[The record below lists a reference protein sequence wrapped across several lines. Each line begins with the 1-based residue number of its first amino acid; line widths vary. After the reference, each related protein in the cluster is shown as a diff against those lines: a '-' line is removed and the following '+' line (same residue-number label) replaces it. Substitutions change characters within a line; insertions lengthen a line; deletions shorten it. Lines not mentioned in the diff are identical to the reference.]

1 MSEQNQSE
9 QNHADQVQAD
19 QSQTEQ
25 NQVEQN
31 QADQSEADPGQTE
44 QNKGEQDNAPKGTPD
59 LEDDTARLA
68 AEVQEARANNRRGK
82 VGGGKGRLL
91 AGTALGG
98 ACALFIAVMFWPQSD
113 MASEAALPTGQPAA
127 FQTTSEEPFG
137 RMPLPAQ
144 REPEPDPR
152 MLAQIEALEAEIE
165 RLRQQPQDVEVTV
178 EEDVPPVEEAPVVNN
193 DPQIDSLL
201 AQVSQLQDTMNSLQ
215 FENANM
221 IAERDRQLAQLQ
233 AQLDAARITS
243 GNPDLGMVDGEVDR
257 RREAEELYRARAA
270 SPMIAFGGGAL
281 GNSGAAGVPGAME
294 AAAAI
299 PGMEGLDPNL
309 RNQSQNERFARQQ
322 AARAPMERAKVIA
335 SPANTVLQGT
345 MIQAVLETAI
355 NTDLPGAIRALVSE
369 DVHSYDGSRILI
381 PRGSRVIGAYNDN
394 TDLGQRR
401 AMIVWNR
408 IILPDNQTVEIG
420 AYGGDAMGRSGV
432 GGTVNT
438 HFGARFG
445 SAALISLIGL
455 APAIAVADD
464 DDDSTSDVAEAMSQN
479 MMEATSSALDGY
491 LNRQPTIAIKQ
502 GSLVTIMVDRD
513 LEIL

>member
-98 ACALFIAVMFWPQSD
+98 ACALFIAVMFWPQADSL
-113 MASEAALPTGQPAA
+113 AQATLPTGQPAA
-127 FQTTSEEPFG
+127 FQTNEEPFA
-137 RMPLPAQ
+137 RMPLPVQ

-408 IILPDNQTVEIG
+408 LILPDNQTVDIG
-420 AYGGDAMGRSGV
+420 AYGGDAIGRSGV
-432 GGTVNT
+432 EGAVNT

>member
-1 MSEQNQSE
+1 MSEQNQTS
-9 QNHADQVQAD
+9 QND
-19 QSQTEQ
+19 
-25 NQVEQN
+25 
-31 QADQSEADPGQTE
+31 
-44 QNKGEQDNAPKGTPD
+44 GENSPKGTPD

-68 AEVQEARANNRRGK
+68 AEVQEARANNRRGT
-82 VGGGKGRLL
+82 VPGGKGRLL

-113 MASEAALPTGQPAA
+113 SASQATLPTGQPAA
-127 FQTTSEEPFG
+127 FQANEEPFA
-137 RMPLPAQ
+137 RMPLPQ
-144 REPEPDPR
+144 RREPEPDPR
-152 MLAQIEALEAEIE
+152 LLAQIEALEAEIE
-165 RLRQQPQDVEVTV
+165 RLRQQPPKDVEITV
-178 EEDVPPVEEAPVVNN
+178 EEDVPPVEDVPVDSN

-201 AQVSQLQDTMNSLQ
+201 AQVSQLQETMTSMQ
-215 FENANM
+215 TDNANT
-221 IAERDRQLAQLQ
+221 IADRDRQLAQLQ

-243 GNPDLGMVDGEVDR
+243 GNPDLRTMDGEVDR
-257 RREAEELYRARAA
+257 RLEAEELYRARAS
-270 SPMIAFGGGAL
+270 SPMIAFGGGAS
-281 GNSGAAGVPGAME
+281 GGGDGAAVPGAME
-294 AAAAI
+294 AAGAI
-299 PGMEGLDPNL
+299 PGVEGMDPNL

-322 AARAPMERAKVIA
+322 AARAPMERAKIIA

-381 PRGSRVIGAYNDN
+381 PRGSRVIGAYNDS

-408 IILPDNQTVEIG
+408 LILPDNQTVEIG
-420 AYGGDAMGRSGV
+420 AYGGDAIGRSGV
-432 GGTVNT
+432 EGAVNT

-455 APAIAVADD
+455 APAIALADED
-464 DDDSTSDVAEAMSQN
+464 DDDSTSDVADAISQN
-479 MMEATSSALDGY
+479 MMGATSSALDDY

-513 LEIL
+513 LEIF

>member
-1 MSEQNQSE
+1 MSEQSQTGQ
-9 QNHADQVQAD
+9 QNDQQAD
-19 QSQTEQ
+19 QDTGY
-25 NQVEQN
+25 N
-31 QADQSEADPGQTE
+31 
-44 QNKGEQDNAPKGTPD
+44 NAPD
-59 LEDDTARLA
+59 LEADAARLA
-68 AEVQEARANNRRGK
+68 AEVQESRANNRRGA
-82 VGGGKGRLL
+82 VPGGKGRLL

-98 ACALFIAVMFWPQSD
+98 ACALFIAVMFWPQPD
-113 MASEAALPTGQPAA
+113 MASQTTLPTGQPAA
-127 FQTTSEEPFG
+127 FQTTNDAPFA
-137 RMPLPAQ
+137 RLPLPQ
-144 REPEPDPR
+144 RREPEPAEPDPAL
-152 MLAQIEALEAEIE
+152 LAQIEDLKAEIE
-165 RLRQQPQDVEVTV
+165 RMRQQPQDVEITV
-178 EEDVPPVEEAPVVNN
+178 EEDAPAAGT

-201 AQVSQLQDTMNSLQ
+201 AQVGELQEAMNSMQ
-215 FENANM
+215 FENANT

-233 AQLDAARITS
+233 AQLDAARIS
-243 GNPDLGMVDGEVDR
+243 GGNPDFRTMDGEVNR
-257 RREAEELYRARAA
+257 RREAEELYRARAS
-270 SPMIAFGGGAL
+270 SPMIAFGGGAS
-281 GNSGAAGVPGAME
+281 GGAAGASGAVDGV
-294 AAAAI
+294 AAAAY
-299 PGMEGLDPNL
+299 PGMEGIDPNL

-355 NTDLPGAIRALVSE
+355 NTDLPGAIRALVTE

-408 IILPDNQTVEIG
+408 LILPDNQTVEIG
-420 AYGGDAMGRSGV
+420 AYGGDAIGRSGV
-432 GGTVNT
+432 GGVVNT

-455 APAIAVADD
+455 APAIALTDD
-464 DDDSTSDVAEAMSQN
+464 DDNDSTSDVAEAISQN
-479 MMEATSSALDGY
+479 MMGATSSALDGY
-491 LNRQPTIAIKQ
+491 LNRQPTIAIDQ

>member
-25 NQVEQN
+25 NQ
-31 QADQSEADPGQTE
+31 
-44 QNKGEQDNAPKGTPD
+44 GEQDNAPKGTPD

-98 ACALFIAVMFWPQSD
+98 ACALFIAVMFWPKADSLAQ
-113 MASEAALPTGQPAA
+113 ATLPTGQPAA
-127 FQTTSEEPFG
+127 FQTNEEPFA
-137 RMPLPAQ
+137 RMPLPVQ

-178 EEDVPPVEEAPVVNN
+178 EEDVPPAEEAPVVNN

-281 GNSGAAGVPGAME
+281 GGGSGAAGVSGAME

-335 SPANTVLQGT
+335 SHVNSDASCL
-345 MIQAVLETAI
+345 IQERVTTLFDSACL
-355 NTDLPGAIRALVSE
+355 
-369 DVHSYDGSRILI
+369 LI
-381 PRGSRVIGAYNDN
+381 V
-394 TDLGQRR
+394 
-401 AMIVWNR
+401 
-408 IILPDNQTVEIG
+408 
-420 AYGGDAMGRSGV
+420 
-432 GGTVNT
+432 
-438 HFGARFG
+438 
-445 SAALISLIGL
+445 
-455 APAIAVADD
+455 
-464 DDDSTSDVAEAMSQN
+464 
-479 MMEATSSALDGY
+479 
-491 LNRQPTIAIKQ
+491 
-502 GSLVTIMVDRD
+502 
-513 LEIL
+513 

>member
-1 MSEQNQSE
+1 MSEQNLTG
-9 QNHADQVQAD
+9 QNDQQAD
-19 QSQTEQ
+19 QDTGH
-25 NQVEQN
+25 
-31 QADQSEADPGQTE
+31 AGA
-44 QNKGEQDNAPKGTPD
+44 PD
-59 LEDDTARLA
+59 LEGDAARLA
-68 AEVQEARANNRRGK
+68 AEVQESRANNRRNT

-98 ACALFIAVMFWPQSD
+98 VCALLIGVMFWPQSD
-113 MASEAALPTGQPAA
+113 SASEASLPTGQPAA
-127 FQTTSEEPFG
+127 FQTTNEEPFA
-137 RMPLPAQ
+137 RLPLPQ
-144 REPEPDPR
+144 RREPEPAQPDPAL
-152 MLAQIEALEAEIE
+152 LAQIEDLKAEIE
-165 RLRQQPQDVEVTV
+165 RLRQQPQEEEIIVE
-178 EEDVPPVEEAPVVNN
+178 DDAPAAGT

-201 AQVSQLQDTMNSLQ
+201 AQLGQLQETMTSMQ
-215 FENANM
+215 SDNANA

-233 AQLDAARITS
+233 AQLDAARIS
-243 GNPDLGMVDGEVDR
+243 GGNPDLGMMDGEVDR
-257 RREAEELYRARAA
+257 RREAEELYKARAS
-270 SPMIAFGGGAL
+270 SPLIALGGGA
-281 GNSGAAGVPGAME
+281 SGGGGAGVPGALE
-294 AAAAI
+294 SAAGAI
-299 PGMEGLDPNL
+299 PGMEGIDPNL
-309 RNQSQNERFARQQ
+309 RSQSQNERFARQQ

-381 PRGSRVIGAYNDN
+381 PRGSRVIGAYNDE

-408 IILPDNQTVEIG
+408 IILPDNQTAEIG

-432 GGTVNT
+432 DGVVNT

-455 APAIAVADD
+455 APAIALADE
-464 DDDSTSDVAEAMSQN
+464 DDDSTSDVADAISQN
-479 MMEATSSALDGY
+479 MMGVTESALGGY
-491 LNRQPTIAIKQ
+491 LNRQPTIAVRQ

>member
-9 QNHADQVQAD
+9 QNQPDQTQPD
-19 QSQTEQ
+19 
-25 NQVEQN
+25 QN
-31 QADQSEADPGQTE
+31 QAEQS
-44 QNKGEQDNAPKGTPD
+44 KGDQDNAPKGTPD

-68 AEVQEARANNRRGK
+68 AEVQEARANNRRGT

-98 ACALFIAVMFWPQSD
+98 ACALFIAVMFWPQAD
-113 MASEAALPTGQPAA
+113 LAAQATLPTGQPAA
-127 FQTTSEEPFG
+127 FQTNEEPFA
-137 RMPLPAQ
+137 RMPLPAR
-144 REPEPDPR
+144 REPEPNPR

-165 RLRQQPQDVEVTV
+165 RLRQQPQQDVEITV
-178 EEDVPPVEEAPVVNN
+178 EDDVPPVEDAPVVSN

-201 AQVSQLQDTMNSLQ
+201 AQVSQLQDTMTSMQ

-221 IAERDRQLAQLQ
+221 IADRDRQLAQLQ

-270 SPMIAFGGGAL
+270 SPIIAFGGGAS
-281 GNSGAAGVPGAME
+281 GGGGAAGVPGAME
-294 AAAAI
+294 AAAAM

-322 AARAPMERAKVIA
+322 AARAPVERAKVIA

-420 AYGGDAMGRSGV
+420 AYGGDAIGRSGL
-432 GGTVNT
+432 GGVVNT

>member
-1 MSEQNQSE
+1 MSEQNQTE
-9 QNHADQVQAD
+9 QQNNQQAEQQAD
-19 QSQTEQ
+19 QDT
-25 NQVEQN
+25 
-31 QADQSEADPGQTE
+31 
-44 QNKGEQDNAPKGTPD
+44 APKGTPD

-68 AEVQEARANNRRGK
+68 AEVQEARANNRRGT

-91 AGTALGG
+91 AGIALGG
-98 ACALFIAVMFWPQSD
+98 ACALFIAVMFWPQADSL
-113 MASEAALPTGQPAA
+113 AQATLPTGQPAA
-127 FQTTSEEPFG
+127 FQTNEEPFA
-137 RMPLPAQ
+137 RMPLPAR

-165 RLRQQPQDVEVTV
+165 RLRQQPQQEVEITV
-178 EEDVPPVEEAPVVNN
+178 EEDVPPVEDAPVVSN

-201 AQVSQLQDTMNSLQ
+201 AQVSQLQDTMTSMQ

-221 IAERDRQLAQLQ
+221 IADRDRQLAQLQ
-233 AQLDAARITS
+233 AQLDAARITG
-243 GNPDLGMVDGEVDR
+243 GNPDLGTMDGEVNR
-257 RREAEELYRARAA
+257 RREAEELYRARAS
-270 SPMIAFGGGAL
+270 SPMIAFGGGAS
-281 GNSGAAGVPGAME
+281 GGAAGASGAAGAMD
-294 AAAAI
+294 AAAAY
-299 PGMEGLDPNL
+299 PDMEGIDPNL

-355 NTDLPGAIRALVSE
+355 NTDLPGAIRALVTE

-381 PRGSRVIGAYNDN
+381 PRGARVIGAYNDN

-408 IILPDNQTVEIG
+408 LILPDNQTVEIG
-420 AYGGDAMGRSGV
+420 AYGGDAIGRSGV
-432 GGTVNT
+432 GGVVNT

-455 APAIAVADD
+455 APAIALADD
-464 DDDSTSDVAEAMSQN
+464 DDNDSTSEVAEAMSQN
-479 MMEATSSALDGY
+479 MMEATTSALDGY
-491 LNRQPTIAIKQ
+491 LNRQPTIAVKQ

>member
-1 MSEQNQSE
+1 MSGQNQT
-9 QNHADQVQAD
+9 DQ
-19 QSQTEQ
+19 
-25 NQVEQN
+25 
-31 QADQSEADPGQTE
+31 G
-44 QNKGEQDNAPKGTPD
+44 NAPKGTPD

-68 AEVQEARANNRRGK
+68 AEVQEARANNRRGTSP
-82 VGGGKGRLL
+82 GGKGKLL

-113 MASEAALPTGQPAA
+113 AASEATLPTGQPAA
-127 FQTTSEEPFG
+127 FQTNEEPFA
-137 RMPLPAQ
+137 RMPLPQ
-144 REPEPDPR
+144 RREPEPDPR
-152 MLAQIEALEAEIE
+152 LLAQIEALEAENE
-165 RLRQQPQDVEVTV
+165 RLRQQPEQDVEITV
-178 EEDVPPVEEAPVVNN
+178 EEDVPPVEEPVASN

-201 AQVSQLQDTMNSLQ
+201 AQVSQLQETMTSMQ
-215 FENANM
+215 TENANT

-233 AQLDAARITS
+233 AQLDAARIS
-243 GNPDLGMVDGEVDR
+243 GGNPDLKRVVGEVDR
-257 RREAEELYRARAA
+257 RREAEELYRARAS
-270 SPMIAFGGGAL
+270 SPMIALGGGA
-281 GNSGAAGVPGAME
+281 SGDGVAGVPGALE
-294 AAAAI
+294 SPADAI
-299 PGMEGLDPNL
+299 PGLEGMDPNL

-322 AARAPMERAKVIA
+322 AARAPMERAKIIA

-408 IILPDNQTVEIG
+408 LILPDNQTVELG
-420 AYGGDAMGRSGV
+420 AYGGDAIGRSGV
-432 GGTVNT
+432 EGAVNT

-455 APAIAVADD
+455 APAIILADD
-464 DDDSTSDVAEAMSQN
+464 DDDSTSDVADAISQN
-479 MMEATSSALDGY
+479 MIGATQAVLGGY
-491 LNRQPTIAIKQ
+491 LNRQPTIAVKQ

-513 LEIL
+513 LEIF

>member
-1 MSEQNQSE
+1 MSEQNQSKK
-9 QNHADQVQAD
+9 NHADQVQPD
-19 QSQTEQ
+19 Q
-25 NQVEQN
+25 
-31 QADQSEADPGQTE
+31 GQTE
-44 QNKGEQDNAPKGTPD
+44 QNKGDQDNAPKGTPD

-68 AEVQEARANNRRGK
+68 AEVQEARANNRRGT

-165 RLRQQPQDVEVTV
+165 RLRQQPQQDVEITV
-178 EEDVPPVEEAPVVNN
+178 EDDVPPVEDVPVVSN

-201 AQVSQLQDTMNSLQ
+201 AQVSQLQDTMTSMQ

-221 IAERDRQLAQLQ
+221 IADRDRQLAQLQ

-243 GNPDLGMVDGEVDR
+243 GNPDLGMMDGEVDR

-281 GNSGAAGVPGAME
+281 GGGSGAAGVPGAME

-299 PGMEGLDPNL
+299 PAMEGLDPNL

-408 IILPDNQTVEIG
+408 IILPDNQTVDIG
-420 AYGGDAMGRSGV
+420 AYGGDAIGRSGV
-432 GGTVNT
+432 EGAVNT

>member
-9 QNHADQVQAD
+9 QNHAYQVQPD

-25 NQVEQN
+25 N
-31 QADQSEADPGQTE
+31 
-44 QNKGEQDNAPKGTPD
+44 KGDQDNAPKGTSD

-152 MLAQIEALEAEIE
+152 MLAQIKALEAEIE
-165 RLRQQPQDVEVTV
+165 RLRQQPQDVEV
-178 EEDVPPVEEAPVVNN
+178 EEDVPPVEAAPVVNN

-215 FENANM
+215 FENANI
-221 IAERDRQLAQLQ
+221 IADRDRQLAQLQ

-281 GNSGAAGVPGAME
+281 GGGSGAAGVPGAME
-294 AAAAI
+294 AAAAV

-345 MIQAVLETAI
+345 MVQAVLETAI

-420 AYGGDAMGRSGV
+420 AYGGGAIGRSGV
-432 GGTVNT
+432 EGAVNT

-455 APAIAVADD
+455 APAIALADKD
-464 DDDSTSDVAEAMSQN
+464 DNESTSDVADAMAQN

>member
-9 QNHADQVQAD
+9 QNQPDQTQPDQNQAEQQAD
-19 QSQTEQ
+19 QDT
-25 NQVEQN
+25 
-31 QADQSEADPGQTE
+31 
-44 QNKGEQDNAPKGTPD
+44 APKGTPD

-68 AEVQEARANNRRGK
+68 AEVQEARANNRRGT

-98 ACALFIAVMFWPQSD
+98 ACALFIAVMFWAKADSLAQ
-113 MASEAALPTGQPAA
+113 ATLPTGQPAA
-127 FQTTSEEPFG
+127 FQTNEEPFA
-137 RMPLPAQ
+137 RMPLPAR

-178 EEDVPPVEEAPVVNN
+178 EEDVPPAEEAPVVNN

-201 AQVSQLQDTMNSLQ
+201 ARVSQLQDTMNSLQ
-215 FENANM
+215 TENANM
-221 IAERDRQLAQLQ
+221 IADRDRQLAQLQ

-281 GNSGAAGVPGAME
+281 GGGSGAAGVPGAME
-294 AAAAI
+294 EAAAI

-408 IILPDNQTVEIG
+408 IILPDNQTVDIG
-420 AYGGDAMGRSGV
+420 AYGGDAIGRSGV
-432 GGTVNT
+432 EGAVNT

-513 LEIL
+513 LEIF

>member
-1 MSEQNQSE
+1 MSEQNQTE
-9 QNHADQVQAD
+9 QQNNQLAEQQAD
-19 QSQTEQ
+19 QDT
-25 NQVEQN
+25 
-31 QADQSEADPGQTE
+31 
-44 QNKGEQDNAPKGTPD
+44 APKGTPD

-68 AEVQEARANNRRGK
+68 AEVQEARANNRRGT

-98 ACALFIAVMFWPQSD
+98 ACALFIAVMFWPQPDSL
-113 MASEAALPTGQPAA
+113 AQATLPTGQPAA
-127 FQTTSEEPFG
+127 FQANEEPFP
-137 RMPLPAQ
+137 RMPLPQ
-144 REPEPDPR
+144 RREPEPPQPDPA
-152 MLAQIEALEAEIE
+152 MLAQIEELKAEVE
-165 RLRQQPQDVEVTV
+165 RLRQQPQEEEIIV
-178 EEDVPPVEEAPVVNN
+178 EEDAPPVGT

-201 AQVSQLQDTMNSLQ
+201 TQLNQLQDTMNSMQ
-215 FENANM
+215 TENANM

-233 AQLDAARITS
+233 AQLDAARIS
-243 GNPDLGMVDGEVDR
+243 GGNRDLGMMDGEVDR

-270 SPMIAFGGGAL
+270 SPMIAFGGGAS
-281 GNSGAAGVPGAME
+281 GGGGAAGVPGAME

-299 PGMEGLDPNL
+299 SGMEGIDPNL

-322 AARAPMERAKVIA
+322 AARAPMEQAKVIA
-335 SPANTVLQGT
+335 NPANTVLQGT

-420 AYGGDAMGRSGV
+420 AYGGDAIGRSGM
-432 GGTVNT
+432 GGVVNT

-455 APAIAVADD
+455 APAIALADEE
-464 DDDSTSDVAEAMSQN
+464 DDDSTSDMADAISQN
-479 MMEATSSALDGY
+479 MMGATSSVLDGY

-513 LEIL
+513 LEIF

>member
-1 MSEQNQSE
+1 MSEQNQSKK
-9 QNHADQVQAD
+9 NHADQVQPD
-19 QSQTEQ
+19 Q
-25 NQVEQN
+25 
-31 QADQSEADPGQTE
+31 GQTE
-44 QNKGEQDNAPKGTPD
+44 QNKGDQDNAPKGTPD

-68 AEVQEARANNRRGK
+68 AEVQEARANNRRGT

-165 RLRQQPQDVEVTV
+165 RLRQQPQQDVEITV
-178 EEDVPPVEEAPVVNN
+178 EDDVPPVEDVPVVSN

-201 AQVSQLQDTMNSLQ
+201 AQVSQLQDTMTSMQ

-221 IAERDRQLAQLQ
+221 IADRDRQLAQLQ

-243 GNPDLGMVDGEVDR
+243 GNPDLGMMDGEVDR

-281 GNSGAAGVPGAME
+281 GGGSGAAGIPGAME

-299 PGMEGLDPNL
+299 PAMEGLDPNL

-408 IILPDNQTVEIG
+408 IILPDNQTVDIG
-420 AYGGDAMGRSGV
+420 AYGGDAIGRSGV
-432 GGTVNT
+432 EGAVNT

-464 DDDSTSDVAEAMSQN
+464 DDDSTSDVAEAMSEN

>member
-1 MSEQNQSE
+1 MSEQNQTE
-9 QNHADQVQAD
+9 QQNNQQAEQQAEQQAD
-19 QSQTEQ
+19 QDT
-25 NQVEQN
+25 
-31 QADQSEADPGQTE
+31 
-44 QNKGEQDNAPKGTPD
+44 APKGTPD

-68 AEVQEARANNRRGK
+68 AEVQEARANNRRGT

-98 ACALFIAVMFWPQSD
+98 ACAVFIAVMFWPQPDSL
-113 MASEAALPTGQPAA
+113 AQATLPTGQPAA
-127 FQTTSEEPFG
+127 FQANEEPFP
-137 RMPLPAQ
+137 RMPLPQ
-144 REPEPDPR
+144 RREPEPPQPDPA
-152 MLAQIEALEAEIE
+152 MLAQIEELKAEVE
-165 RLRQQPQDVEVTV
+165 RLRQQPQEEEIIV
-178 EEDVPPVEEAPVVNN
+178 EEDAPPVGT

-201 AQVSQLQDTMNSLQ
+201 TQLNQLHDTMNSMQ
-215 FENANM
+215 TENAKM

-233 AQLDAARITS
+233 AQLDAARITG
-243 GNPDLGMVDGEVDR
+243 GNPDLGMMNGEVDR

-270 SPMIAFGGGAL
+270 SPMIAFGGGAS
-281 GNSGAAGVPGAME
+281 GGGVAGAPGAAGAMDT
-294 AAAAI
+294 AAAY
-299 PGMEGLDPNL
+299 PGMEERDPNG

-335 SPANTVLQGT
+335 NPANTVLQGT

-408 IILPDNQTVEIG
+408 LILPDNQTVEIG
-420 AYGGDAMGRSGV
+420 AYGGDAIGRSGV
-432 GGTVNT
+432 GGVVNT

>member
-9 QNHADQVQAD
+9 QNHADQVQPD
-19 QSQTEQ
+19 Q
-25 NQVEQN
+25 
-31 QADQSEADPGQTE
+31 GQTE
-44 QNKGEQDNAPKGTPD
+44 QNKGDQDNAPKGTPD

-68 AEVQEARANNRRGK
+68 AEVQEARANNRRGT

-165 RLRQQPQDVEVTV
+165 RLRQQPQQDVEITV
-178 EEDVPPVEEAPVVNN
+178 EDDVPPVEEAPVVSN

-201 AQVSQLQDTMNSLQ
+201 AQVSQLQDTMTSMQ

-221 IAERDRQLAQLQ
+221 IADRDRQLAQLQ

-243 GNPDLGMVDGEVDR
+243 GNPDLGMVDGEGDR

-281 GNSGAAGVPGAME
+281 GGGSGAAGVPGAME

-299 PGMEGLDPNL
+299 PGMEGIDPNL

-355 NTDLPGAIRALVSE
+355 NTDLPGAIRALVTE

-408 IILPDNQTVEIG
+408 LILPDNQTVEIG
-420 AYGGDAMGRSGV
+420 AYGGDAIGRSGV
-432 GGTVNT
+432 GGVVNT

-455 APAIAVADD
+455 APAITLADDD
-464 DDDSTSDVAEAMSQN
+464 DDDSTSEVAEAMSQN
-479 MMEATSSALDGY
+479 MMGATTSALDGY